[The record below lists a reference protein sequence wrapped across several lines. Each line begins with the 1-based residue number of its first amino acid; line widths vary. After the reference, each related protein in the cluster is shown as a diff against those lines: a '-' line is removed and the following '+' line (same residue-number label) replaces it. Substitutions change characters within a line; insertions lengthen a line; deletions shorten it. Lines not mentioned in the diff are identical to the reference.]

1 MKKGLASLIVLIMI
15 LTSIFILSSC
25 KKEEPAPVED
35 TKEELSLDAKDIIP
49 LEEGNYW
56 KYAGYGNEYAA
67 FEQKVLYRIGGRVQ
81 LQMAN
86 GGTVMGL
93 IYEIKEDRVQVVYS
107 IEEFYDEIDI
117 LGRANNMEKVILRS
131 PLKEGMSWNS
141 DNLTY
146 VVDSLTEVVETP
158 AGTFEE
164 CLKISIYNPSLEEK
178 YIEIYY
184 KPGLGMI
191 KQVFLNEG
199 GDIVSILESYEL
211 KTAG

>member
-1 MKKGLASLIVLIMI
+1 MKKGLKVLTALFLVFM
-15 LTSIFILSSC
+15 LTLFMSSC
-25 KKEEPAPVED
+25 KKENPEPAED
-35 TKEELSLDAKDIIP
+35 VKEEKTLDAKDIIP

-56 KYAGYGNEYAA
+56 KYAGYGNEYAP
-67 FEQKVLYRIGGRVQ
+67 FEQKVLFRRGGRVQ

-107 IEEFYDEIDI
+107 IEEFYDETDI
-117 LGRANNMEKVILRS
+117 LGRENNMEKVILRS

-146 VVDSLTEVVETP
+146 VVDSLTEIVETP

-164 CLKISIYNPSLEEK
+164 CLKISVYNPSLEEK
-178 YIEIYY
+178 YIEVYY

-191 KQVFLNEG
+191 KQIFLNE
-199 GDIVSILESYEL
+199 DEEIVNVLESYEL